1 MAVSPSNQ
9 LVGIDEAVLPV
20 RRMLAKN
27 MTGISAALGSYMA
40 PERFLAAVV
49 AYCRVNPDLADPRKA
64 EPSSLLLAVMRVAHL
79 QLYPDP
85 ILGQAY
91 IIPRKGK
98 AEVQLGY
105 KGVVALSYRSPLV
118 SAVRYGVVGPDDHF
132 VFRDGRS
139 WVLEHEPCEDGW
151 PENMDQVRAAWAIIE
166 LRSGGAIPR
175 VMYRAEILR
184 HKERGQGSQP
194 AWQTDP
200 SPMSVKTVLADA
212 CRRGPFE
219 GEIGRAFALD
229 HLGEIGKGQP
239 PTTDDERAIIE
250 LQPEEGG
257 PGSKP
262 SDRFKAAHRQPP
274 EATAGEGEQR
284 EAAAPEISGP
294 ALLSPEKCA
303 NLRKLA
309 AEAGDADGSGLALE
323 AARLCG
329 SGSLEQVPAGHE
341 ADLMKWI
348 SEQTTQ
354 QPRRAKR

>member
-1 MAVSPSNQ
+1 MAVSPSSQ
-9 LVGIDEAVLPV
+9 LVSIDEAVLPV

-27 MTGISAALGSYMA
+27 MTGISAALG
-40 PERFLAAVV
+40 
-49 AYCRVNPDLADPRKA
+49 KA

-105 KGVVALSYRSPLV
+105 KGTLALAYRSPLV

-151 PENMDQVRAAWAIIE
+151 PESMDQVRAAWAIIE

-175 VMYRAEILR
+175 VMYRAEIIR

-257 PGSKP
+257 PGAKP

-274 EATAGEGEQR
+274 AVGEDEQP
-284 EAAAPEISGP
+284 EAAGPEILGP
-294 ALLSPEKCA
+294 TLLSPEKCA
-303 NLRKLA
+303 NLRLLA
-309 AEAGDADGSGLALE
+309 ANAGDADGSGLALE

-348 SEQTTQ
+348 SEQAA
-354 QPRRAKR
+354 PPKRGGR